1 MAQGTEG
8 GCGRAAGRWTGAILT
23 RVAVAVMRET
33 VVVVAAVAAV
43 AEAIAI
49 AQLVATETAGKR
61 LMVRQGVGQKGGE
74 QRVVAKG

>member
-1 MAQGTEG
+1 M
-8 GCGRAAGRWTGAILT
+8 
-23 RVAVAVMRET
+23 MRET